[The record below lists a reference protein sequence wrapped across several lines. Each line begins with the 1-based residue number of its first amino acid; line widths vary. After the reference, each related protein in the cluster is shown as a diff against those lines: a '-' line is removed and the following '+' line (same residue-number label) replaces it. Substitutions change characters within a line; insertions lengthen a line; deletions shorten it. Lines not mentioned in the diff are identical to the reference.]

1 MTAPHDL
8 EGTRCPSYP
17 SGVESVRVVLVTN
30 VGQGYG
36 RAVALAY
43 GRAGYDVV
51 CADRDVDLAAKTA
64 SEVEE
69 LGGQAIPIQA
79 DMTTQMDVLSAYQ
92 KVMEIFGALGGV
104 VHTAS
109 QVSTTP
115 FEELAEGEYYEM
127 MAENVRSTFLALKAA
142 SRLLSSGWLVVV
154 APPTMGSVQMHA
166 VQGALREMVY
176 GFRRRFSYPR
186 VNLVLPSRP
195 PSDPRHDQA
204 LVRAVRYLGSPE
216 SAGVS
221 GQVMDVDLPNPPRL
235 TDSLLPEVRA
245 ALDPTVRQ
253 SDQADEWDDW
263 SQDLGDD
270 GASYY
275 PGEQYPDSDPLAPGV
290 RLRRQAGGTRRYPMS
305 AANHLWSVTDQQDQ
319 HATDDGEPDA
329 AVAQADDGA
338 DYDEFDDY
346 DESDHWA
353 YDLGLPAGPALRH
366 LVANDDPLGG
376 DAYASGHEPA
386 KDLYGD
392 LSSLDLMDD
401 DDDTPMAP
409 NDPGRQ

>member
-1 MTAPHDL
+1 M
-8 EGTRCPSYP
+8 
-17 SGVESVRVVLVTN
+17 ESARVVLVTN

-104 VHTAS
+104 VHTAA
-109 QVSTTP
+109 QVSNTP
-115 FEELAEGEYYEM
+115 FEELTEGEFYEM

-142 SRLLSSGWLVVV
+142 SRLLSNGWVVVV
-154 APPTMGSVQMHA
+154 APPSVGSVQMHA
-166 VQGALREMVY
+166 AQGALREMVH
-176 GFRRRFSYPR
+176 GFRRRFAYPR

-216 SAGVS
+216 SAGVT
-221 GQVMDVDLPNPPRL
+221 GQVMDVDLPNPPRV

-253 SDQADEWDDW
+253 PDDEPLEWEDWLDGQEAADTDDQADH
-263 SQDLGDD
+263 GG
-270 GASYY
+270 GAYQPRGS
-275 PGEQYPDSDPLAPGV
+275 
-290 RLRRQAGGTRRYPMS
+290 TRRYPLGS
-305 AANHLWSVTDQQDQ
+305 GNHVWS
-319 HATDDGEPDA
+319 HGESEDDGGAEATA
-329 AVAQADDGA
+329 AYVDDEYG
-338 DYDEFDDY
+338 YDEYDAYDDH
-346 DESDHWA
+346 DDHDDSEGWA
-353 YDLGLPAGPALRH
+353 YDLGLPEGPALRH
-366 LVANDDPLGG
+366 LVANDDPLDT
-376 DAYASGHEPA
+376 DAYASGHESA

-392 LSSLDLMDD
+392 LASLNHVEDD
-401 DDDTPMAP
+401 DDHRGSLDEP
-409 NDPGRQ
+409 RR